1 MRFTLFTFFFLGS
14 FFAISQTSE
23 GTGSIDGKV
32 LDSVSK
38 TPLEYAMVRIFS
50 VKDSLVVNGIYT
62 DEHGSFVLEDIKY
75 GTYYIVISN
84 PDYKSKTISNI
95 SLSANK
101 NLRKLGNIALV
112 NSSKELDEVVVQQD
126 KTPLQLGLD
135 KKVYNVGDDIA
146 ATGGSVTDV
155 LNNVPSV
162 EVDQDGAIS
171 LRGDGNVTVLID
183 GKPSNMSGGN
193 GKSVLDGIPASSIE
207 RIEIV
212 TNPSAKYD
220 PDGTSGIINIV
231 LKKNSRRG
239 INGNVAA
246 TVGTG
251 GLYTGTL
258 GLNLRNTRFNLYG
271 NYSYSY
277 RDGYRNNFSDLNQY
291 SGDTVVSLNQQRY
304 GGDLNITHTAK
315 VGMDVYV
322 KDRNTL
328 SWSIAGNAGDRQRTG
343 NQINTRYNNFGDTTA
358 VWMRNSK
365 DPNTTQNIDFSL
377 GYKWDFKDD
386 RGSLDANAYQSL
398 SQGTDEGFYLQSTT
412 YPANIPATDQHLFSR
427 EANDF
432 TTLSLDFIRL
442 LKYKI
447 RTESGLKMIQR
458 NMSLRSSSES
468 RDVLGNYAPDTISNY
483 NYKYLESIYSAY
495 GIIGGQLK
503 KFRYQAG
510 VRLEYSIQNP
520 NLISKNQNFKN
531 EYINLFPSA
540 TIRYE
545 VKKGTEFSLG
555 YSRRINR
562 PNSGNLNPF
571 TSYADPYNLRSG
583 NPALRPEYIHSIDLG
598 LDYNSKKF
606 TLAFALYQRYT
617 SHVIQRVKIYY
628 ENGTS
633 NGTFANID
641 NSVNSGGE
649 IVIQLRPVPIWRNM
663 LSFNGNYITYTDD
676 DPSTNWN
683 REGFVF
689 GMKFSSTVDLMK
701 KTLTLQVNG
710 RYSAPAITAQGKMNP
725 RGSIDFS
732 ADKSLWDGKWGIG
745 LRVTDIFNTQ
755 GFNFEVDQPTV
766 FQSSQFKWET
776 RRIIVSIRYKF
787 GKTDF
792 KEDKRSNENSGGGG
806 FDF

>member
-1 MRFTLFTFFFLGS
+1 MRFTLLTFFLLSS
-14 FFAISQTSE
+14 FFSFSQRQE

-38 TPLEYAMVRIFS
+38 TPLEYTMVRIFN
-50 VKDSLVVNGIYT
+50 VKDSLVVTGIYT
-62 DEHGSFVLEDIKY
+62 DENGAFVLEDIKY
-75 GTYYIVISN
+75 GKYYLVISN
-84 PDYKSKTISNI
+84 PDYKAKTITNI
-95 SLSANK
+95 SLSAEK

-126 KTPLQLGLD
+126 KNPLQLGLD
-135 KKVYNVGDDIA
+135 KKIYNVGDDIA
-146 ATGGSVTDV
+146 TSGGNVIDV

-171 LRGDGNVTVLID
+171 LRGDGNVTILID

-231 LKKNSRRG
+231 LKKNLKRG
-239 INGNVAA
+239 INGNVAVTA
-246 TVGTG
+246 GTG
-251 GLYTGTL
+251 NLYTGSL
-258 GLNLRNTRFNLYG
+258 GLNLRNTKFNLYG
-271 NYSYSY
+271 NYAYSY

-291 SGDTVVSLNQQRY
+291 SGDTTVSLNQMRY

-328 SWSIAGNAGDRQRTG
+328 SWSIAANAGNRKRVG
-343 NQINTRYNNFGDTTA
+343 NQINTRYNNFGDTTEI
-358 VWMRNSK
+358 WTRNSS

-386 RGSLDANAYQSL
+386 KGSLDANAYQSL
-398 SQGTDEGFYLQSTT
+398 SKGTDQGFYLQSFN
-412 YPANIPATDQHLFSR
+412 YPSGFPSTDQHLSSR

-432 TTLSLDFIRL
+432 TTFSLDFIRM

-458 NMSLRSSSES
+458 NMSLRSSSEAKDAS
-468 RDVLGNYAPDTISNY
+468 GNYVSDTISNY

-510 VRLEYSIQNP
+510 IRFEYSIQNP
-520 NLISKNQNFKN
+520 NLISTNQNFKN
-531 EYINLFPSA
+531 EYFNFFPSA

-545 VKKGTEFSLG
+545 VKKGMEFSLG

-598 LDYNSKKF
+598 LDYSLKKF

-617 SHVIQRVKIYY
+617 SHVIQRVKIFYD
-628 ENGTS
+628 NGTS
-633 NGTFANID
+633 IGTFANID
-641 NSVNSGGE
+641 NSVSSGGE
-649 IVIQLRPVPIWRNM
+649 IVIQLRPAPIWKNM
-663 LSFNGNYITYTDD
+663 LSFNGNYITFKDD
-676 DPSTNWN
+676 NPSANWN

-689 GMKFSSTVDLMK
+689 GMKFSSTLDLMK
-701 KTLTLQVNG
+701 KTLTLQING
-710 RYSAPAITAQGKMNP
+710 RYSAPSVTAQGKMNP

-755 GFNFEVDQPTV
+755 GFSFEVDQPTV
-766 FQSSQFKWET
+766 SQSSQFKWET

-792 KEDKRSNENSGGGG
+792 KEDKRSNENGGGGG

>member
-1 MRFTLFTFFFLGS
+1 MRFTLFTFILLSNFFT
-14 FFAISQTSE
+14 FSQTDN

-38 TPLEYAMVRIFS
+38 TPLEYTMVRIFNA
-50 VKDSLVVNGIYT
+50 KDSSVVNGIYT
-62 DEHGSFVLEDIKY
+62 DENGSFVLEEIKY
-75 GTYYIVISN
+75 GKYYIVISN
-84 PDYKSKTISNI
+84 PDYKNKTISNI
-95 SLSANK
+95 SLSAGK
-101 NLRKLGNIALV
+101 TLRKLGNIALV
-112 NSSKELDEVVVQQD
+112 NSDKELDEVVIQ
-126 KTPLQLGLD
+126 KEKNPLQLGLD
-135 KKVYNVGDDIA
+135 KKIYNIGDDIA
-146 ATGGSVTDV
+146 TSGGNVMDV

-171 LRGDGNVTVLID
+171 LRGDGNVTILID
-183 GKPSNMSGGN
+183 GKPSNMTGGN

-231 LKKNSRRG
+231 LKKNVKRG

-246 TVGTG
+246 TIGTG
-251 GLYTGTL
+251 NLYTGSV
-258 GLNLRNTRFNLYG
+258 GLNVRNTKFNLYG
-271 NYSYSY
+271 NYAYSY
-277 RDGYRNNFSDLNQY
+277 RDGYRNNFSDLKQF
-291 SGDTVVSLNQQRY
+291 SGDTAVSLDQRRY

-328 SWSIAGNAGDRQRTG
+328 SWGIAGNLGDRQRIG
-343 NQINTRYNNFGDTTA
+343 NQLNTRSNNFGDTTEI
-358 VWMRNSK
+358 WNRSSK
-365 DPNTTQNIDFSL
+365 DPNTSQNIDFSL
-377 GYKWDFKDD
+377 GYKWDFKEDK
-386 RGSLDANAYQSL
+386 GSLDVNGYQSV
-398 SQGTDEGFYLQSTT
+398 SKGTDEGFYLQSFD
-412 YPANIPATDQHLFSR
+412 YPYNIPVTDQHLFSR

-432 TTLSLDFIRL
+432 TTFSLDFIRL

-458 NMSLRSSSES
+458 DQTLRSSSEAKDAS
-468 RDVLGNYAPDTISNY
+468 GNYVSDTISNY

-495 GIIGGQLK
+495 GIIGGQFK

-510 VRLEYSIQNP
+510 IRLEYSIQNP
-520 NLISKNQNFKN
+520 NLISSSQSFKN
-531 EYINLFPSA
+531 AYFNFFPSA

-545 VKKGTEFSLG
+545 IKKGAELSLG

-562 PNSGNLNPF
+562 PKSSDLNPF

-598 LDYNSKKF
+598 LDFNTKKF

-617 SHVIQRVKIYY
+617 SSVIQRVKVFY

-641 NSVNSGGE
+641 NSVSSGGE
-649 IVIQLRPVPIWRNM
+649 IVMQLRPVPIWKNM
-663 LSFNGNYITYTDD
+663 LSFNGNYIAFTDD
-676 DPSTNWN
+676 NPSANWN

-689 GMKFSSTVDLMK
+689 GMKFSSTLELLK
-701 KTLTLQVNG
+701 KTLTLQINA
-710 RYSAPAITAQGKMNP
+710 RYSAPSITAQGKMNP

-755 GFNFEVDQPTV
+755 GFSFEVDQPTV
-766 FQSSQFKWET
+766 FQSSEFKWET

-792 KEDKRSNENSGGGG
+792 KEDKRSNENNGGGG

>member
-1 MRFTLFTFFFLGS
+1 MRFTLFTFFLS
-14 FFAISQTSE
+14 TAFFTYSQTTD
-23 GTGSIDGKV
+23 GTGSIDGRV
-32 LDSVSK
+32 LDSISK
-38 TPLEYAMVRIFS
+38 TPLEYTMVRIFN
-50 VKDSLVVNGIYT
+50 VADSLVVTGIYT
-62 DEHGSFVLEDIKY
+62 DETGTFILEDVKFGKY
-75 GTYYIVISN
+75 YLVISN
-84 PDYKSKTISNI
+84 PDYKSKTISGI
-95 SLSANK
+95 SLTANK

-112 NSSKELDEVVVQQD
+112 NSSKELDEVVIQQD

-135 KKVYNVGDDIA
+135 KKVYNVGDDIS
-146 ATGGSVTDV
+146 TSGGSVTDV

-162 EVDQDGAIS
+162 EIDQDGGIS

-183 GKPSNMSGGN
+183 GKPSNMTGGN
-193 GKSVLDGIPASSIE
+193 GKSVLEGIPASSIE

-231 LKKNSRRG
+231 LKKNIKRG

-246 TVGTG
+246 TAGSG
-251 GLYTGTL
+251 NLYTGSL

-271 NYSYSY
+271 NYAYSY
-277 RDGYRNNFSDLNQY
+277 RDGYRNHFSDLSQ
-291 SGDTVVSLNQQRY
+291 SRGDTTVSLNQSRQ

-315 VGMDVYV
+315 VGMDVYL

-328 SWSIAGNAGDRQRTG
+328 SWSIAGNTG
-343 NQINTRYNNFGDTTA
+343 NRTRLGNQLNTRYTNFGDTTEQ
-358 VWMRNSK
+358 WTRQTRDPGLSK
-365 DPNTTQNIDFSL
+365 NIDFSL

-386 RGSLDANAYQSL
+386 KGSLDVNAYQSM
-398 SQGTDEGFYLQSTT
+398 SQGTEDGYYSQFFYFPSDSLVPEQR
-412 YPANIPATDQHLFSR
+412 LFSR

-432 TTLSLDFIRL
+432 TTVSLDFVRL
-442 LKYKI
+442 LKNKI

-458 NMSLRSSSES
+458 NMGLRSSSETEAAS
-468 RDVLGNYAPDTISNY
+468 GNYVPDTISNY

-495 GIIGGQLK
+495 GIIGGSLK

-510 VRLEYSIQNP
+510 LRLEYSIQNP
-520 NLISKNQNFKN
+520 NLISTNQNFKN
-531 EYINLFPSA
+531 EYFNLFPSA

-545 VKKGTEFSLG
+545 VKKGTELSLG
-555 YSRRINR
+555 YSKRINR

-598 LDYNSKKF
+598 IDYSVKKF

-617 SHVIQRVKIYY
+617 SEVIQRVKLFYD
-628 ENGTS
+628 NGTS
-633 NGTFANID
+633 LGTFANID
-641 NSVNSGGE
+641 NSVSSGGE
-649 IVIQLRPVPIWRNM
+649 IVMQLRPVPIWKNM
-663 LSFNGNYITYTDD
+663 LSLNGNYITYKDAN
-676 DPSTNWN
+676 PSANWN

-689 GMKFSSTVDLMK
+689 GMKFSSTVELMK

-710 RYSAPAITAQGKMNP
+710 RYSAPSVTAQGRMNP

-755 GFNFEVDQPTV
+755 GFSFEVDQPGI
-766 FQSSQFKWET
+766 FQSTEFKWET
-776 RRIIVSIRYKF
+776 RRIIVSIRYRF
-787 GKTDF
+787 GKTDL
-792 KEDKRSNENSGGGG
+792 KEDKRSNENNGGGG

>member
-1 MRFTLFTFFFLGS
+1 MRFTLFTFFLLSS
-14 FFAISQTSE
+14 FFTFSQTN
-23 GTGSIDGKV
+23 GTGSIDGRV

-38 TPLEYAMVRIFS
+38 NPLEYTMVRIYSQTDSS
-50 VKDSLVVNGIYT
+50 VVSGIYT
-62 DEHGSFVLEDIKY
+62 DENGSFVWEYIKY
-75 GTYYIVISN
+75 GKYYIVISN
-84 PDYKSKTISNI
+84 PDYKSKTIPNI
-95 SLSANK
+95 SLSPDK
-101 NLRKLGNIALV
+101 NLRKLGTIALV
-112 NSSKELDEVVVQQD
+112 TSVRQLDEVVIQQD
-126 KTPLQLGLD
+126 KNALQLGLD
-135 KKVYNVGDDIA
+135 KKVYNVGEDIA
-146 ATGGSVTDV
+146 SSGGNVTDV

-162 EVDQDGAIS
+162 EIDQDGAIS

-193 GKSVLDGIPASSIE
+193 GKSVLEGIPASSIE

-231 LKKNSRRG
+231 LKKNVKRG

-251 GLYTGTL
+251 NLYTGSL

-271 NYSYSY
+271 NYAYSC

-291 SGDTVVSLNQQRY
+291 SGDTTVSLNQMRY

-315 VGMDVYV
+315 IGMDVYV

-328 SWSIAGNAGDRQRTG
+328 SWSIAGNAGDRKRSGT
-343 NQINTRYNNFGDTTA
+343 QINTRYTNFGDTTDI
-358 VWMRNSK
+358 WTRKTEDPSLSK
-365 DPNTTQNIDFSL
+365 NIDFSL

-386 RGSLDANAYQSL
+386 KGSLDANAYQSL
-398 SQGTDEGFYLQSTT
+398 SQGSDEGFYLQSV
-412 YPANIPATDQHLFSR
+412 YFPVGLPSTDQHIYSR

-442 LKYKI
+442 LKQKI

-458 NMSLRSSSES
+458 NMSLRSSSEAKDTS
-468 RDVLGNYAPDTISNY
+468 GNYISDTISNY

-503 KFRYQAG
+503 KFKYQAG
-510 VRLEYSIQNP
+510 IRLEYSIQNP
-520 NLISKNQNFKN
+520 NLISENQSFKN
-531 EYINLFPSA
+531 EYFNFFPSA

-545 VKKGTEFSLG
+545 VKKGTEISLG

-598 LDYNSKKF
+598 VDYNSKKF

-617 SHVIQRVKIYY
+617 SHVIQRVKLFY

-633 NGTFANID
+633 AATFANID

-649 IVIQLRPVPIWRNM
+649 IVVQLRPFPIWRNM
-663 LSFNGNYITYTDD
+663 LSFNGNYITFKDD
-676 DPSTNWN
+676 NPSANWN
-683 REGFVF
+683 RQGFVF
-689 GMKFSSTVDLMK
+689 SVKFSSTVELMK
-701 KTLTLQVNG
+701 KTLTLQING
-710 RYSAPAITAQGKMNP
+710 RYNAPSVTAQGKINP
-725 RGSIDFS
+725 RGAIDFS

-755 GFNFEVDQPTV
+755 GFHFEVDQPTV
-766 FQSSQFKWET
+766 SQSSQFKWET
-776 RRIIVSIRYKF
+776 RRIIVSIRYRF
-787 GKTDF
+787 GKTDLR
-792 KEDKRSNENSGGGG
+792 EDKRSNDSNGGGG

>member
-1 MRFTLFTFFFLGS
+1 MRFKLFTFFLLTS
-14 FFAISQTSE
+14 FFSFSQTSS
-23 GTGSIDGKV
+23 GSIDGKV

-38 TPLEYAMVRIFS
+38 TPLEYTMVRIFS
-50 VKDSLVVNGIYT
+50 VKDSLVVTGIYT
-62 DEHGSFVLEDIKY
+62 DENGSFVLEDVKFGKY
-75 GTYYIVISN
+75 YMVVSN

-95 SLSANK
+95 SLSPDK
-101 NLRKLGNIALV
+101 NLRKLGTISLV
-112 NSSKELDEVVVQQD
+112 SLSKELDEVVIQQD
-126 KTPLQLGLD
+126 KNPMQLGIE
-135 KKVYNVGDDIA
+135 KKIYNVGDDIA
-146 ATGGSVTDV
+146 STGGTVADV

-162 EVDQDGAIS
+162 EVDQDGGIS
-171 LRGDGNVTVLID
+171 LRGDGNVTILID
-183 GKPSNMSGGN
+183 GKPSNMTGGN

-231 LKKNSRRG
+231 LKKNAKKG
-239 INGNVAA
+239 INGNVAISA
-246 TVGTG
+246 GTG
-251 GLYTGTL
+251 NLYTGSL
-258 GLNLRNTRFNLYG
+258 GLNVRNTRFNLYG
-271 NYSYSY
+271 NYAYSY

-291 SGDTVVSLNQQRY
+291 FADTTISLNQRRY

-328 SWSIAGNAGDRQRTG
+328 SWSIAGNFGDRMRTG
-343 NQINTRYNNFGDTTA
+343 NQINTRYTNFGDTTA
-358 VWMRNSK
+358 LWTRNTR
-365 DPNTTQNIDFSL
+365 DPSLSQNLDFSL

-386 RGSLDANAYQSL
+386 KGSLDFNAYQSL
-398 SQGTDEGFYLQSTT
+398 SKGTEDGFYLQTIN
-412 YPANIPATDQHLFSR
+412 YPSDSAGTDQHLFSR
-427 EANDF
+427 ESNDF
-432 TTLSLDFIRL
+432 TTMSLDYIRL
-442 LKYKI
+442 FKSKI
-447 RTESGLKMIQR
+447 RLESGLKMIQR
-458 NMSLRSSSES
+458 NMGLRSNSES
-468 RDVLGNYAPDTISNY
+468 LDASGSYVADTISNY

-495 GIIGGQLK
+495 GIVGGQYKKLK
-503 KFRYQAG
+503 YQAG
-510 VRLEYSIQNP
+510 LRLEYSIQAP

-531 EYINLFPSA
+531 EYFNFFPSA
-540 TIRYE
+540 TVRYE
-545 VKKGTEFSLG
+545 VAKSTELSLG

-598 LDYNSKKF
+598 LDYNTKKF
-606 TLAFALYQRYT
+606 SVAFALYQRYT
-617 SHVIQRVKIYY
+617 SNVIQRVKVFY

-641 NSVNSGGE
+641 NSVSSGGE
-649 IVIQLRPVPIWRNM
+649 IVFQVKPYPIWRNM
-663 LSFNGNYITYTDD
+663 LSLNGNYITYTDD
-676 DPSTNWN
+676 NPSANWN

-689 GMKFSSTVDLMK
+689 GMKFSSTVDLLK
-701 KTLTLQVNG
+701 KTLTLQING
-710 RYSAPAITAQGKMNP
+710 RYSAPSVTAQGIMKP

-755 GFNFEVDQPTV
+755 GFYFEVNQPTV
-766 FQSSQFKWET
+766 AQSTQFKWET
-776 RRIIVSIRYKF
+776 RRIIVSIRYRF

-792 KEDKRSNENSGGGG
+792 KEDKRSNDNGGGG

>member
-1 MRFTLFTFFFLGS
+1 MRFTLFTFFLLSS
-14 FFAISQTSE
+14 FFAISQTPE

-38 TPLEYAMVRIFS
+38 NPLEYTMVRIFN

-84 PDYKSKTISNI
+84 PDYKNKTISNI
-95 SLSANK
+95 SLSATK

-112 NSSKELDEVVVQQD
+112 NSGKELDEVVVQQD

-231 LKKNSRRG
+231 LKKNAKRG

-291 SGDTVVSLNQQRY
+291 SGDTTISLNQQRY

-315 VGMDVYV
+315 IGMDVYV

-358 VWMRNSK
+358 VWTRNSK

-386 RGSLDANAYQSL
+386 KGSLDANAYQSL
-398 SQGTDEGFYLQSTT
+398 SQGTDEGFYLQSTD
-412 YPANIPATDQHLFSR
+412 YPANIPVTDQHLFSR

-442 LKYKI
+442 MKHKI

-468 RDVLGNYAPDTISNY
+468 RDASGNYIPDTISNY

-510 VRLEYSIQNP
+510 IRLEYSIQNP
-520 NLISKNQNFKN
+520 NLISKNQSFKN
-531 EYINLFPSA
+531 EYFNFFPSA

-617 SHVIQRVKIYY
+617 SHVIQRVKVFYD
-628 ENGTS
+628 NGTS

-641 NSVNSGGE
+641 NSVSSGGE
-649 IVIQLRPVPIWRNM
+649 IVMQLRPLPIWRNM
-663 LSFNGNYITYTDD
+663 LSFNGNYITYKDNN
-676 DPSTNWN
+676 PSTNWN

-689 GMKFSSTVDLMK
+689 GMKFSSTLDLMK

-710 RYSAPAITAQGKMNP
+710 RYSAPSVTAQGKMNP

-732 ADKSLWDGKWGIG
+732 ADKTLWEGKWGIG

>member
-1 MRFTLFTFFFLGS
+1 MRFTLFTFFLLTSIIAF
-14 FFAISQTSE
+14 SQAPE
-23 GTGSIDGKV
+23 GTGSVDGKV
-32 LDSVSK
+32 LDSISK
-38 TPLEYAMVRIFS
+38 TPLEYTMVRIFS
-50 VKDSLVVNGIYT
+50 VKDSSVVTGIYT
-62 DEHGSFVLEDIKY
+62 DENGYFVLEEIKY
-75 GTYYIVISN
+75 GKYYIVISN
-84 PDYKSKTISNI
+84 PDYRNKTIPNI
-95 SLSANK
+95 SLSADK
-101 NLRKLGNIALV
+101 NLRKLGSIALV
-112 NSSKELDEVVVQQD
+112 NSSRELDEVVIQRE

-146 ATGGSVTDV
+146 TSGGNVTDV
-155 LNNVPSV
+155 LNNVPSI
-162 EVDQDGAIS
+162 EVDQDGSIS
-171 LRGDGNVTVLID
+171 LRGDGNVTILID

-207 RIEIV
+207 RIEVV

-231 LKKNSRRG
+231 LKKNAKKG
-239 INGNVAA
+239 INGNVSLTA
-246 TVGTG
+246 GTG
-251 GLYTGTL
+251 NLYTGSL

-271 NYSYSY
+271 NYAFSY

-291 SGDTVVSLNQQRY
+291 SGDTTVTLNQVRY
-304 GGDLNITHTAK
+304 GADLNITHTAK
-315 VGMDVYV
+315 VGMDVYL

-328 SWSIAGNAGDRQRTG
+328 SWSIAGNAGDRTRLG
-343 NQINTRYNNFGDTTA
+343 NQVNTRYTNFGDTSE
-358 VWMRNSK
+358 VWTRNSS
-365 DPNTTQNIDFSL
+365 DPSTSQNIDFSL

-386 RGSLDANAYQSL
+386 KGSLDANAYQSL
-398 SQGTDEGFYLQSTT
+398 SKGTDEGFYQQS
-412 YPANIPATDQHLFSR
+412 YALPESLPSTDQHLFSR

-442 LKYKI
+442 LKNKLRI
-447 RTESGLKMIQR
+447 ESGLKMIQR
-458 NMSLRSSSES
+458 NMTLRSSSEAKDAS
-468 RDVLGNYAPDTISNY
+468 GVYVPDTLSNY

-503 KFRYQAG
+503 KFSYQAG
-510 VRLEYSIQNP
+510 LRAEYSIQNP
-520 NLISKNQNFKN
+520 NLISTNESFKN
-531 EYINLFPSA
+531 EYFNLFPSA
-540 TIRYE
+540 TVRYE
-545 VKKGTEFSLG
+545 AKKGLEFSLG

-562 PNSGNLNPF
+562 PSSGNLNPF

-583 NPALRPEYIHSIDLG
+583 NPALRPEYIHSVDLG
-598 LDYNSKKF
+598 LDFNSKKF

-617 SHVIQRVKIYY
+617 SSVIQRVKVFY

-641 NSVNSGGE
+641 NSVSSGGE
-649 IVIQLRPVPIWRNM
+649 IVIQLRPFPIWKNM

-676 DPSTNWN
+676 NPSANWN

-689 GMKFSSTVDLMK
+689 GMKVSSTVELMK
-701 KTLTLQVNG
+701 KTLTLQING
-710 RYSAPAITAQGKMNP
+710 RYNAPSITAQGKMNP
-725 RGSIDFS
+725 RGSVDFS
-732 ADKSLWDGKWGIG
+732 ADKSLWNGKWGIG

-755 GFNFEVDQPTV
+755 GFSFEVDQPTV
-766 FQSSQFKWET
+766 SQTSRFKWET

-792 KEDKRSNENSGGGG
+792 KEDKRSNENNGGGG

>member
-1 MRFTLFTFFFLGS
+1 MRFKLFTLFLLLGFFS
-14 FFAISQTSE
+14 FSQATS
-23 GTGSIDGKV
+23 GSIDGKV

-38 TPLEYAMVRIFS
+38 TPLEYTMVRIFS
-50 VKDSLVVNGIYT
+50 VKDSLVVTGIYT
-62 DEHGSFVLEDIKY
+62 DENGSFVLEDVKFGKY
-75 GTYYIVISN
+75 YMIVSN

-95 SLSANK
+95 SLSPEK
-101 NLRKLGNIALV
+101 SLRKLGSISLV
-112 NSSKELDEVVVQQD
+112 SLSKELDEVVIQQD
-126 KTPLQLGLD
+126 KNPMQLGIE

-146 ATGGSVTDV
+146 STGGTVADV

-162 EVDQDGAIS
+162 EVDQDGGIS
-171 LRGDGNVTVLID
+171 LRGDGNVTILID
-183 GKPSNMSGGN
+183 GKPSNMTGGN

-231 LKKNSRRG
+231 LKKNAKKG
-239 INGNVAA
+239 INGNVAISA
-246 TVGTG
+246 GTG
-251 GLYTGTL
+251 NLYTGSL
-258 GLNLRNTRFNLYG
+258 GLNIRNTRFNLYG
-271 NYSYSY
+271 NYAYSY

-291 SGDTVVSLNQQRY
+291 FGDTTISLNQRRY

-315 VGMDVYV
+315 VGMDVYI

-328 SWSIAGNAGDRQRTG
+328 SWSIAGNFGDRERTG
-343 NQINTRYNNFGDTTA
+343 NQINTRYTNFGDTTA
-358 VWMRNSK
+358 LWTRNSR
-365 DPNTTQNIDFSL
+365 DPALSQNLDFSL
-377 GYKWDFKDD
+377 GYKWDFKED
-386 RGSLDANAYQSL
+386 RGSLNFNAYQSL
-398 SQGTDEGFYLQSTT
+398 SKGTEDGFYLQTID
-412 YPANIPATDQHLFSR
+412 YPLDSAGTDQHLFSR
-427 EANDF
+427 ESNDF
-432 TTLSLDFIRL
+432 TTLSLDYIRM
-442 LKYKI
+442 LKSKI
-447 RTESGLKMIQR
+447 RVESGLKMIQR
-458 NMSLRSSSES
+458 NMGLRSNSETLDAS
-468 RDVLGNYAPDTISNY
+468 GSYAPDTISNY

-495 GIIGGQLK
+495 GIVGGQYKKLK
-503 KFRYQAG
+503 YQAG
-510 VRLEYSIQNP
+510 IRLEYSIQAP

-531 EYINLFPSA
+531 EYFNFFPSA
-540 TIRYE
+540 TVRYE
-545 VKKGTEFSLG
+545 VAKATELSLG

-598 LDYNSKKF
+598 IDYNTKKF
-606 TLAFALYQRYT
+606 NLAFALYQRYT
-617 SHVIQRVKIYY
+617 SNVIQRVKIFY

-641 NSVNSGGE
+641 NSVSSGGE
-649 IVIQLRPVPIWRNM
+649 IVLQLKPYPIWRNM
-663 LSFNGNYITYTDD
+663 LSLNGNYITYRDD
-676 DPSTNWN
+676 NPSANWN

-689 GMKFSSTVDLMK
+689 GMKFSSTVDLLK
-701 KTLTLQVNG
+701 KTLTLQING
-710 RYSAPAITAQGKMNP
+710 RYSAPSVTAQGIMKP

-755 GFNFEVDQPTV
+755 GFYFEVNQPTV
-766 FQSSQFKWET
+766 AQSTQFKWET
-776 RRIIVSIRYKF
+776 RRIIVSIRYRF

-792 KEDKRSNENSGGGG
+792 KEDKRSNDNGGGG